1 MTQAIA
7 PLPHPMVRCLQE
19 VADAVDGVAGSDPI
33 YLTTEA
39 KGEVLAGL
47 TRQIAR
53 LEGLRLSVLAA
64 AGDVADEAGARSP
77 GAWLAHEGRLHPGD
91 GRRLQRLA
99 DALDDRWPAVQ
110 AALSAGDMSVPQAE
124 VVVASLDD
132 LPGDLDPDLRVR
144 AEAHLV
150 AEAEHF
156 NPQQLRVLG
165 RRILE
170 VVAPEVADDHE
181 RRALE
186 RAEARA
192 RIRMRITTR
201 ALGNGLSRAI
211 VDLPT
216 ASMDLWLTQLQAFAS
231 PRRDHLEGGSLVEGE
246 VRIDPD
252 TGERIRYPQ
261 LLAQAFVSLLERIPT
276 NSCPDTAVSPPR

>member
-1 MTQAIA
+1 M
-7 PLPHPMVRCLQE
+7 
-19 VADAVDGVAGSDPI
+19 
-33 YLTTEA
+33 
-39 KGEVLAGL
+39 
-47 TRQIAR
+47 
-53 LEGLRLSVLAA
+53 LAA

-77 GAWLAHEGRLHPGD
+77 GAWLAHHGRLHPGD

-211 VDLPT
+211 VD
-216 ASMDLWLTQLQAFAS
+216 
-231 PRRDHLEGGSLVEGE
+231 PRW
-246 VRIDPD
+246 
-252 TGERIRYPQ
+252 
-261 LLAQAFVSLLERIPT
+261 
-276 NSCPDTAVSPPR
+276 PPWTCG